1 MKDSRQDMAM
11 RLAAKKLA
19 QKSANVL
26 PSPDDVVHSREN
38 SAVRLN
44 DATVKNEIDDFMRRT
59 LKN

>member
-1 MKDSRQDMAM
+1 MAM